1 MPSLGNSSVPRQFG
15 PATLRAAL
23 LQSQL
28 ELKEISNG
36 LKSSTH
42 LKSKLAVFSKD
53 WESVHEGTPQ
63 KAINIT
69 TGTRHTN
76 TIFLGQAPIQSD
88 QVIEG
93 IPRVITKNP
102 VVFIVLLPDA
112 MVQHQE
118 HPNPPEICTPK
129 LVGSPKSGFSH
140 THPLASPTW
149 WLVGPLCTV
158 FCCKVVEVDF

>member
-1 MPSLGNSSVPRQFG
+1 MPSLGHSSVPRQFG

-76 TIFLGQAPIQSD
+76 TIFLGQAPI
-88 QVIEG
+88 
-93 IPRVITKNP
+93 
-102 VVFIVLLPDA
+102 
-112 MVQHQE
+112 
-118 HPNPPEICTPK
+118 
-129 LVGSPKSGFSH
+129 
-140 THPLASPTW
+140 
-149 WLVGPLCTV
+149 
-158 FCCKVVEVDF
+158 